1 MSRKEKGDAQDFSG
15 MPPATVT
22 AADIQQKEFRV
33 SRFGG
38 YKMRDVDEF
47 LDQVT
52 EAMTK
57 LADENQRL
65 RSASGLPA
73 APAIGAPDL
82 ADQSRQA
89 DEIIARARAEA
100 AQILQEAR
108 SLAAGSA
115 PAGDRAAVGAFLSQE
130 RDFLQQ
136 LAALVQGHAE
146 SVKGMA
152 KANRAKAPEATAA
165 STSEPTKPTSEPT
178 PAPAEPTPPTPAPAP
193 SVSAAPGSVAPEEGG
208 PEPEASEPVATV
220 PEAEPEPEP
229 PARTQ
234 VDTQP
239 IRVQRPA
246 AVPGGDRDEQGEGG
260 GDPSL
265 RELFWGED

>member
-1 MSRKEKGDAQDFSG
+1 MSRKEKGGDAQDFSG
-15 MPPATVT
+15 MPQAAIT

-100 AQILQEAR
+100 AQILQDAR
-108 SLAAGSA
+108 AQPAAGASGD
-115 PAGDRAAVGAFLSQE
+115 PADRAAVGAFLSQE
-130 RDFLQQ
+130 REFLQQ
-136 LAALVQGHAE
+136 LATLVQGHAE

-152 KANRAKAPEATAA
+152 KATRTPKASAA
-165 STSEPTKPTSEPT
+165 
-178 PAPAEPTPPTPAPAP
+178 PAPPAEPVERAVAA
-193 SVSAAPGSVAPEEGG
+193 SAAAG
-208 PEPEASEPVATV
+208 PAGAAEPET
-220 PEAEPEPEP
+220 EPEPELEP
-229 PARTQ
+229 EPAPEPAARTQ

-239 IRVQRPA
+239 IRVHQPA
-246 AVPGGDRDEQGEGG
+246 PASVPGGDRDDEGAEG